1 MASKDVSSFVS
12 DDSFAFENNMIDW
25 LVQSAPVPVVAV
37 TRSWMVGRSS
47 PQDAV
52 LMAVVVV
59 LDTCI
64 GRHDTD
70 RQYLGEKWDILERVR
85 SKRRMVD
92 VFPTDRVGRN
102 HPHRLPSNHYQNRYY
117 LQNRYFPPP
126 PPHYHHCSDFGKSRP
141 PPFGYRYEYWV
152 YIVSGRSRTIGS
164 VVCNVE

>member
-12 DDSFAFENNMIDW
+12 DDSFAFENNTIDW
-25 LVQSAPVPVVAV
+25 LVQSVPVLVVAV

-47 PQDAV
+47 PHDAV
-52 LMAVVVV
+52 VMAVVIVP
-59 LDTCI
+59 DTCI

-92 VFPTDRVGRN
+92 VLPTDRVGRN
-102 HPHRLPSNHYQNRYY
+102 LPLPHRLPSNHHQNRYY
-117 LQNRYFPPP
+117 LQYRYFHHLP
-126 PPHYHHCSDFGKSRP
+126 HHCSDFGKSRL